1 MYSSLLLTQTRGRPK
16 AIEQWSSAENIFGQK
31 CVCEWQLSMRSLKRR
46 LALEETLSMAEQAQ
60 QEARAAASRER
71 LGELQ
76 AVPGAGDVS
85 EDTALGYWLTPLHS
99 RKRAVDA
106 ILFISKNV
114 QKYLV
119 FFLLAGLLE
128 VQSL

>member
-1 MYSSLLLTQTRGRPK
+1 
-16 AIEQWSSAENIFGQK
+16 
-31 CVCEWQLSMRSLKRR
+31 MRSLKRR

-85 EDTALGYWLTPLHS
+85 EDTALGY
-99 RKRAVDA
+99 
-106 ILFISKNV
+106 
-114 QKYLV
+114 
-119 FFLLAGLLE
+119 
-128 VQSL
+128 